1 MSFESHLRTLV
12 GDAHV
17 ITDPDLKASYET
29 DWTRRFSGSARVVVR
44 PENVAEVAAVVK
56 ACANEGQPLIPQGG
70 NTGLV
75 GASVPRGGEVVL
87 SLSRLATSEPV
98 NTMAAQVT
106 AGAGVTITTVQQ
118 AAREA
123 GLMYGVDLASR
134 DSATVGGTIATN
146 AGGLRVLRYG
156 ATRAQLMGIEAVLPN
171 GEVIE
176 RMNGLA
182 KDNTGYDLAGLLT
195 GSEGTLGVV
204 TRAILRLWNPP
215 TSRATALVG
224 LESIADAITLLG
236 RLRGLAS
243 LDAIETFFEDGMAL
257 VCGHTGMSRPFP
269 GTHGCYLLVECAGQ
283 TDPAEELA
291 ALLDASPEVKAA
303 AFAQERP
310 QREALWRYREA
321 HTESISANGV
331 PHKLDVTLPLAR
343 MVEFEAAVRG
353 AVEAASPG
361 ARAILFGHLGD
372 GNLHVNVLGPADDDE
387 RADDA
392 VLRLV
397 ASLGGS
403 ISAEHRDRRRKGP
416 MAPPYPWPRRHRGDA
431 GHQGRPRSAGDH
443 ESGRDLRSLVF
454 VLFISLRHDQRRDPR
469 ALDYLV
475 RDASKE

>member
-1 MSFESHLRTLV
+1 MSFEAHLRTLV

-17 ITDPDLKASYET
+17 ITDPDLKASYES
-29 DWTRRFSGSARVVVR
+29 DWTRRFSGTARLVVR
-44 PENVAEVAAVVK
+44 PANTAEVAAVVK

-87 SLSRLATSEPV
+87 SLSRLARSEPV
-98 NTMAAQVT
+98 DTMAAQVT
-106 AGAGVTITTVQQ
+106 AGAGVTIATVQQ
-118 AAREA
+118 AARDA

-171 GEVIE
+171 GEIIE
-176 RMNGLA
+176 RMTGLA

-195 GSEGTLGVV
+195 GSEGTLAVV

-224 LESIADAITLLG
+224 VDSIAGAIALLG
-236 RLRGLAS
+236 RVRGLAS
-243 LDAIETFFEDGMAL
+243 LDAIETFFDDGMAL
-257 VCGHTGMSRPFP
+257 VCDHTGMNRPFP
-269 GTHGCYLLVECAGQ
+269 GAYPCYLLIECAGQ
-283 TDPAEELA
+283 SDPAEELA
-291 ALLDASPEVKAA
+291 SLLDGSPEVRAA

-331 PHKLDVTLPLAR
+331 PHKLDVTLPLSR
-343 MVEFEAAVRG
+343 MVEFESAVRG
-353 AVEAASPG
+353 AVEQATPG

-403 ISAEHRDRRRKGP
+403 ISAEHGIGVAK
-416 MAPPYPWPRRHRGDA
+416 APWLHLT
-431 GHQGRPRSAGDH
+431 RSPADIATMRAIK
-443 ESGRDLRSLVF
+443 SAL
-454 VLFISLRHDQRRDPR
+454 DPR
-469 ALDYLV
+469 GIMNPGAIFG
-475 RDASKE
+475 S